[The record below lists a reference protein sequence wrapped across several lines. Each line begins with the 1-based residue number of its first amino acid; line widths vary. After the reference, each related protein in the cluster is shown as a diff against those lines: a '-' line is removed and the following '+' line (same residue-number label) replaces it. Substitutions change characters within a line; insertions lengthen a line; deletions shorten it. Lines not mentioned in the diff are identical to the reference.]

1 MWITILKIAV
11 IIIAMLV
18 VGFFRLREAMNVDI
32 VNLIAEAE
40 KMAVPG
46 EEKMKYVV
54 GRIYTSLGTLAQ
66 TYFTKERIESIAQ
79 KLFNKIRAYAE
90 EYKKRTKEQEKE

>member
-1 MWITILKIAV
+1 MWTTILEIIV
-11 IIIAMLV
+11 IFAAMLII
-18 VGFFRLREAMNVDI
+18 GFLRLREAMNIDI

-79 KLFNKIRAYAE
+79 KLFDKIRAYAE
-90 EYKKRTKEQEKE
+90 EYKKRTKE

>member
-1 MWITILKIAV
+1 MWTTILEIVV
-11 IIIAMLV
+11 ILVAMLII
-18 VGFFRLREAMNVDI
+18 GFLRLREAMNIDI

-40 KMAVPG
+40 KMTVPG

-54 GRIYTSLGTLAQ
+54 GRIYVSLGTLAQ

-79 KLFNKIRAYAE
+79 KLFDKIRAYAE
-90 EYKKRTKEQEKE
+90 EYKKRTKE